1 MKSYTPPPVSWIDKF
16 SQVYVSNKSNILITG
31 GTGMVGSA
39 IKSISESYSEYKFI
53 YISSKDYDLTN
64 FESTEKMFIDYAP
77 EYVIHLAACVGGL
90 YKNMNQKI
98 DMFEKNLQ
106 INYNVVKC
114 SYLYKVKKMIACL
127 STCIFPD
134 KTSYP
139 IDENMLHNGP
149 PHDSND
155 AYAYAKRMLEIQC
168 RMYRENHGCN
178 FVCIIPTNI
187 YGKYDNYSL
196 EDGHVLPALIHKCFL
211 AKQNNEDFIIRGSG
225 KPLRQFIYSE
235 DLAKLM
241 MNILFIDPK
250 IDSIDN
256 IILSVPEKDEVS
268 IETVA
273 IIIAKYF
280 DYEDRIV
287 FDNKYSDGQYKKT
300 ASNEKMMELFPNF
313 KFTEVNNGIQK
324 TIEWFVAN
332 FEKVRI

>member
-1 MKSYTPPPVSWIDKF
+1 MEMLKSI
-16 SQVYVSNKSNILITG
+16 ILITG
-31 GTGMVGSA
+31 GTGMVGNA
-39 IKSISESYSEYKFI
+39 IKCISDSYHEYQFI

-64 FESTEKMFIDYAP
+64 FDSTEKMFLDHKP
-77 EYVIHLAACVGGL
+77 KYVIHLAACVGGL
-90 YKNMNQKI
+90 YKNMTQKI
-98 DMFEKNLQ
+98 EMLEKNLQ
-106 INYNVVKC
+106 INFNVVKC
-114 SYLYKVKKMIACL
+114 SYLYKVKKLIACL

-149 PHDSND
+149 PHNSND

-168 RMYRENHGCN
+168 RLYRENCGCN

-211 AKQNNEDFIIRGSG
+211 AKQNSENFIIRGSG

-235 DLAKLM
+235 DLAKLI
-241 MNILFIDPK
+241 MNILFIDAP
-250 IDSIDN
+250 IDN

-273 IIIAKYF
+273 LIIAKCF
-280 DYEDRIV
+280 DYEHRIV

-300 ASNEKMMELFPNF
+300 ASNEKMTELFPNF
-313 KFTEVNNGIQK
+313 EFTEISNGIQK
-324 TIEWFVAN
+324 TIEWFIEN
-332 FEKVRI
+332 FEKARI